1 MRRFEGSEYVDADHI
16 DEVSYWWPPKHEA
29 YKATKPTH
37 TPTLARR
44 QFVQQAAGR
53 YWWPLN
59 SFMGLDSDLRY
70 KSRLLPLSLCQP
82 HTHTHHTVSELN
94 TSAAVAATA
103 SIRGAHRRGYPRPLK
118 TRGDRSSCGPPRSLI
133 TYAQLILS

>member
-16 DEVSYWWPPKHEA
+16 EEVSYWWPPKHEA
-29 YKATKPTH
+29 YKATKPAH

-70 KSRLLPLSLCQP
+70 KSPLLPLSLCQP
-82 HTHTHHTVSELN
+82 HTHTHTTPFLNSIPLRQSPLLRLSE
-94 TSAAVAATA
+94 
-103 SIRGAHRRGYPRPLK
+103 AHIAEGTL
-118 TRGDRSSCGPPRSLI
+118 DR
-133 TYAQLILS
+133 